1 MVKVYSIEGV
11 IPVVHPDAFVHPTA
25 VLIGDVIIGPGCYIG
40 PGASLRGDF
49 GRIVIAEGSNVQD
62 NCIIHGFPQKE
73 TVLEQGAHV
82 GHGAILHC
90 CQVRENALVGMGAIV
105 MDDAEIGKNSYV
117 AAQAFVPAGM
127 NVPEGHLVA
136 GIPATVRR
144 EVTEEEIAWKKMGTE
159 EYQRLARRCLQ
170 SMQEVDAL
178 SEIEADRPKLDMEDL
193 PSLHVLKGR

>member
-1 MVKVYSIEGV
+1 
-11 IPVVHPDAFVHPTA
+11 
-25 VLIGDVIIGPGCYIG
+25 
-40 PGASLRGDF
+40 
-49 GRIVIAEGSNVQD
+49 
-62 NCIIHGFPQKE
+62 
-73 TVLEQGAHV
+73 
-82 GHGAILHC
+82 
-90 CQVRENALVGMGAIV
+90 

-136 GIPATVRR
+136 GIPAKVRR